1 MWKVKGEVRYCV
13 CPSLQSCRLDLPW
26 PPPSV
31 LGSGESWGERQ
42 GRRERRGERGRQGR
56 RESSEG
62 GERVEGIGE
71 RGEEGRGKKERRRRM
86 GGGEREREL
95 RTLLHKN

>member
-1 MWKVKGEVRYCV
+1 MWKAKGEVRYCV

-71 RGEEGRGKKERRRRM
+71 RGEGEEREEKENGGR
-86 GGGEREREL
+86 GERERAQNFITQEL
-95 RTLLHKN
+95 IL